1 MPLHPAYFETRF
13 RCDGPIPTWPARFA
27 IISAGA
33 TTGERWDPARE
44 TAADARLLA
53 TIRAHGVWHARVTGY
68 SPTTGHAEPSWAVA
82 LPLATACALG
92 ATFAQ
97 DAIYWVDGD
106 ALVVGRCTGDPT
118 WEPVGA
124 FRARVDR
131 ND

>member
-13 RCDGPIPTWPARFA
+13 RCESPAPDWPARFA
-27 IISAGA
+27 IISASA

-44 TAADARLLA
+44 AAADARLLA
-53 TIRAHGVWHARVTGY
+53 TIRAHEVWYARVTGY
-68 SPTTGHAEPSWAVA
+68 SPTTAHAEPSWAVA
-82 LPLATACALG
+82 LARATACELG

-106 ALVVGRCTGDPT
+106 ALVVGRCTGDPA

-124 FRARVDR
+124 FRARVDAPG
-131 ND
+131 